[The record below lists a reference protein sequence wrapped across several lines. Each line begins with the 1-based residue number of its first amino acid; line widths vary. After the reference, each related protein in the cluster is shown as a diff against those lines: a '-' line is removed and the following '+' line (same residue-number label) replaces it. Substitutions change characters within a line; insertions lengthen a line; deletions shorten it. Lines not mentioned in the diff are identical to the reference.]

1 MAKQGGKF
9 GRKQEEAIVALL
21 AQPGIDAAARAIGVA
36 TRTLLRWHRN
46 AEFRAKYLQ
55 ARRDVHSQATA
66 RLQQATTAAATTMLK
81 LMVDQNVPASG
92 VRSCL
97 RSIDQSDRAG
107 RRRGPGCRTGEGRG
121 TGEGIYRL
129 LMRVILKGILKV
141 KQGNTKTHRK

>member
-81 LMVDQNVPASG
+81 LMVDQTVPAS
-92 VRSCL
+92 VRLRASEAVYD
-97 RSIDQSDRAG
+97 RSIKAIELEDVEA
-107 RRRGPGCRTGEGRG
+107 
-121 TGEGIYRL
+121 
-129 LMRVILKGILKV
+129 RVAALEQAAEQAKGSIDY
-141 KQGNTKTHRK
+141 